1 MNGLCYY
8 ELKSRF
14 YGLFKQLPKTYF
26 VTASIL
32 LPVIFVVDNNT
43 RALLIEMMIYWALVI
58 AVIWLLNDLYHQKT
72 LQEFAFDQRGI
83 YVKQSDN
90 TFMHYTWECL
100 TGIDNLAQQSPKY
113 FTDRKG
119 VLLSFDD
126 GYTLKVFNHITNYK
140 LFHTIL
146 NSKMMHA

>member
-14 YGLFKQLPKTYF
+14 YGLFNRLPWTYF

-32 LPVIFVVDNNT
+32 LPVILIAENNT
-43 RALLIEMMIYWALVI
+43 RALLVELMIYWALVL
-58 AVIWLLNDLYHQKT
+58 AVVWFLNDLYNQKT

-90 TFMHYTWECL
+90 TFIHYTWECL
-100 TGIDNLAQQSPKY
+100 TGIDSLEKETTKY
-113 FTDRKG
+113 FSEKGG

-126 GYTLKVFNHITNYK
+126 GYTLKVLNRITNYK
-140 LFHTIL
+140 LFQTIL
-146 NSKMMHA
+146 SSKMMHA